1 MRCDCRGAAIAV
13 IGWPVLAM
21 ALLASPEV
29 AAQARPLQA
38 SAAEVIGA
46 AHEFTSFGEAALGPR
61 GLLAVTQPRDATV
74 LLFDL
79 ARPARPVAT
88 LGRRGDGPG
97 EFRTPGHLGWRGDTL
112 WVSDRGRPR
121 IEFFA
126 APRWSVSSRSVV
138 PPALRGPGWRF
149 VAPIGY
155 LRDSTLLHFPS
166 RFPGQGPFT
175 PTTMPVLLT
184 PPNGLVS
191 DTIAILHPQDDL
203 FCVTGDRSGGAAG
216 SCSAQPI
223 VSQDFVRVGRA
234 GEWVLLLLQ
243 SGGPGAAVRP
253 EVRVVRHDGTPVY
266 RTPLELQP
274 RRVANHQWDSIV
286 TVWSK
291 SFAQDVWTT
300 PARAREGLSAV
311 LRRPES
317 YPVVDQALLGADG
330 VAWIRASGEGGGK
343 RRWQLIGP
351 TGTPFGWVMLDADL
365 RLLDASATEAI
376 AVRMDRDGV
385 PTLLRIQVGR

>member
-1 MRCDCRGAAIAV
+1 MIYHCRSRAVAAV
-13 IGWPVLAM
+13 LGWPVLMMAM
-21 ALLASPEV
+21 LVSS
-29 AAQARPLQA
+29 RA
-38 SAAEVIGA
+38 SAQVRQLQPSAPQVIGA
-46 AHEFTSFGEAALGPR
+46 AHEFTSLREAALGPR
-61 GLLAVTQPRDATV
+61 GLLAVTQPRDAAV

-79 ARPARPVAT
+79 ARPDRPVAT

-97 EFRTPGHLGWRGDTL
+97 EFRTPGDLGWHGDTL
-112 WVSDRGRPR
+112 WVSDRGRAR
-121 IEFFA
+121 IEFYA

-138 PPALRGPGWRF
+138 PPALRGKGWRF

-155 LRDSTLLHFPS
+155 LRDSTLLHVPN

-184 PPNGLVS
+184 PPDGLVT

-203 FCVTGDRSGGAAG
+203 FCVTGDRSGGSAG

-223 VSQDFVRVGRA
+223 VSEDFVRVGRA

-243 SGGPGAAVRP
+243 SGMTAPVL
-253 EVRVVRHDGTPVY
+253 RVVRHDGAEVY
-266 RTPLELQP
+266 RTTLPFAP
-274 RRVANHQWDSIV
+274 RRVTNRQWDSVV

-291 SFAQDVWTT
+291 AFAEDVWTT
-300 PARAREGLSAV
+300 PARARAGLAAV
-311 LRRPES
+311 LRRPEFH
-317 YPVVDQALLGADG
+317 PVVDQALLGVDG
-330 VAWIRASGEGGGK
+330 VAWIRASGEGSGQ

-351 TGTPFGWVMLDADL
+351 TGTTLGWVMLDADL

-376 AVRMDRDGV
+376 AVRTDRDGV
-385 PTLLRIQVGR
+385 PTLLRIGIGR